1 MKMKEKKNGKREEKT
16 KQRLLIVCLFS
27 LPCCTWGHWR
37 SGGKKLVRH
46 VSKEVG
52 NKTAPSAIKACSL
65 LPVCCTLSGKK
76 KKSSPKADA
85 LPLQHQRGGN
95 KTSHC
100 EHAPLF
106 WTYVSIM
113 SQDRYTTK
121 NDSHLILFGLAL
133 CLQATLPLTCGFINI
148 LTRRKNE
155 CTGWQYLS
163 NHNI

>member
-46 VSKEVG
+46 VSKKVG

-76 KKSSPKADA
+76 KEQPQSRCTAIA
-85 LPLQHQRGGN
+85 
-95 KTSHC
+95 TSERRKQNQSLRACPSLLNIC
-100 EHAPLF
+100 EHHVTRQIHNKKWQSFDPL
-106 WTYVSIM
+106 WLGAMPASNPPINMWVYK
-113 SQDRYTTK
+113 YTNK
-121 NDSHLILFGLAL
+121 KKKWVYWLAI
-133 CLQATLPLTCGFINI
+133 F
-148 LTRRKNE
+148 K
-155 CTGWQYLS
+155 
-163 NHNI
+163 